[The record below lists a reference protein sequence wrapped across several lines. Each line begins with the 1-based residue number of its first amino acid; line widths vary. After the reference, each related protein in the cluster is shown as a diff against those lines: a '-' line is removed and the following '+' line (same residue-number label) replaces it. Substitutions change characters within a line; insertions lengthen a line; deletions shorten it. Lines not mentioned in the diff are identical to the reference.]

1 MKDKLLRTLADMENL
16 RERSAR
22 QIESNK
28 QYAVQVPPHCPLLHF
43 LPLRPRGRENLG
55 SSDAHCSAWCKYG
68 LVRLEPEVDPRAI
81 PCRM

>member
-28 QYAVQVPPHCPLLHF
+28 QYAVQVPPHRPLLHV
-43 LPLRPRGRENLG
+43 LPLRPCGQ
-55 SSDAHCSAWCKYG
+55 
-68 LVRLEPEVDPRAI
+68 
-81 PCRM
+81 